1 MPSPR
6 VAHVINSIGLGGVP
20 ESVFHLLRT
29 MPPGG
34 CEPSLY
40 VLRGPD
46 PADEDR
52 AARLARFRQIGLPVT
67 LGAPDE
73 GRLSVVAQL
82 HDWLTR
88 EAPDIL
94 HSHSYKPNLHAGLAA
109 GPLRARG
116 LKVMAHY
123 HNQYDAQWQRDGTLG
138 LNAALAAQSDSVV
151 ACSAAVGDHVRE
163 RLGVSPERLVII
175 PNGVDDARFSTPPS
189 RNAARTRMGLPAER
203 PIIGLVGR
211 ISEQKGQDDLLR
223 AATAVRAAIPDVLF
237 VLAGAPDAPER
248 LVALQELVASLD
260 LSEAVHFAGF
270 VTDIPTL
277 YAALDVLAAPS
288 RWEGFGLMLVEAMTA
303 GVPIV
308 ATAVGAIPEV
318 VGNDGA
324 ARLVP
329 PGDIDALSSALV
341 DVLSHPAEARCLVDA
356 GRRRAASFTWDNS
369 AARLARLYA
378 TLSDRGSAP

>member
-1 MPSPR
+1 MSPPR

-46 PADEDR
+46 PADEHR

-73 GRLSVVAQL
+73 GRLSIVAQL
-82 HDWLTR
+82 HDWLAR

-109 GPLRARG
+109 GPLRSGG
-116 LKVMAHY
+116 LKVIAHY

-138 LNAALAAQSDSVV
+138 LDAALAARCDRVV
-151 ACSAAVGDHVRE
+151 ACSGAVADHVRE
-163 RLGVSPERLVII
+163 RLGVRPERLAVI
-175 PNGVDDARFSTPPS
+175 PNGVDDARFSTPLPQT
-189 RNAARTRMGLPAER
+189 AARAEMGLPAGR

-211 ISEQKGQDDLLR
+211 ISEQKGQEDLLR
-223 AATAVRAAIPDVLF
+223 AAAAVRAAVPDVLF
-237 VLAGAPDAPER
+237 VFAGAPDTPER
-248 LVALQELVASLD
+248 IVALQELVSSLGLRD
-260 LSEAVHFAGF
+260 AVHFAGF
-270 VTDIPTL
+270 VADIPTL
-277 YAALDVLAAPS
+277 YGALDVLAAPS

-308 ATAVGAIPEV
+308 ATAVGAIPEI
-318 VGNDGA
+318 VGNEGA

-329 PGDIDALSSALV
+329 PGDAVALSAALI
-341 DVLSHPAEARCLVDA
+341 DVLSHPDQARCLAEA
-356 GRRRAASFTWDNS
+356 GRRRARSFTWDHS
-369 AARLARLYA
+369 AARLSQLYA
-378 TLSDRGSAP
+378 TLSDRGPAP